1 MNAITIKQAS
11 TNLDQLIAQ
20 VINDVQPIVLCDD
33 LGNQAVLMPLEEF
46 NAWQETLYLLSNP
59 VNAKRLLSA
68 IDKAESGLATEHQ
81 LIEDGD

>member
-1 MNAITIKQAS
+1 
-11 TNLDQLIAQ
+11 
-20 VINDVQPIVLCDD
+20 
-33 LGNQAVLMPLEEF
+33 MPLEEF